1 MGNILKVTR
10 EEEPDLFELIGE
22 FITNEASS
30 AHRRGSSFIVES
42 IVEFKEEHKQFF
54 REYEDFELKCI
65 DKYIGLWK
73 TNAYVCD
80 EVENG
85 FEDICSLVRVEEIEK
100 EVLVKVVE
108 WVLIKE

>member
-1 MGNILKVTR
+1 MERVLNITR

-30 AHRRGSSFIVES
+30 AHRRGSTFIVES

-65 DKYIGLWK
+65 DKYIGIWK

-80 EVENG
+80 EIENG
-85 FEDICSLVRVEEIEK
+85 FEDIESLVRVEKIEK
-100 EVLVKVVE
+100 EVLVKTID
-108 WVLIKE
+108 WVPVK